1 MTVLSFD
8 IGIKNLAWCITNT
21 ADELEIRGWGNY
33 NLLQDENQQ
42 TAAAATCAHCQA
54 KAKYVS
60 VHGLSCARHVPAAAP
75 ILKDLSG
82 NVLAKV
88 PGAPVLKAILMQKGI
103 KVPKGKDAMV
113 TAIKAVASLPVTKVK
128 VPHAAAINVSEIHDS
143 IRTFVRTQIAPFFPD
158 LTDVRLENQPV
169 LKNPVMKTVQILLF
183 ATLRD
188 CILETG
194 RASPPFKLV
203 HAGMKVK
210 GKETGTAGYAA
221 RKKGSEDRTVERLKA
236 PKMANAAHWL
246 AFFQAHKKRNDLAD
260 AFCMCLDAVATS
272 AVNAA

>member
-42 TAAAATCAHCQA
+42 TTAAPTCAHCQA

-60 VHGLSCARHVPAAAP
+60 THGLSCARHVPAAAP

-113 TAIKAVASLPVTKVK
+113 TAIKAVASIPVTKVK

>member
-42 TAAAATCAHCQA
+42 TAAAVTCAQCQA

-88 PGAPVLKAILMQKGI
+88 PGTPVLKTILMQKGI
-103 KVPKGKDAMV
+103 KPLPKGKDAMV
-113 TAIKAVASLPVTKVK
+113 TAIKAFASLPVTKVK

-143 IRTFVRTQIAPFFPD
+143 IRTFVRTQIAPFFSD
-158 LTDVRLENQPV
+158 LTEVRLENQPV

-188 CILETG
+188 CILELG
-194 RASPPFKLV
+194 RAAPPFKLV

-236 PKMANAAHWL
+236 PKMANAQHWL
-246 AFFQAHKKRNDLAD
+246 TFFQAHKKRNDLAD
-260 AFCMCLDAVATS
+260 AFCMCLDATASATT
-272 AVNAA
+272 AV